1 MRTTCWQAM
10 AVALGLALVGTD
22 AGAQGLGDAVRDAGA
37 AVARMRAGNIE
48 VKDISLG
55 GKDGTSV
62 VIGRAAFAGFVREG
76 GTVVANRLVIENV
89 TATVASQT
97 WQVPRITFDE
107 VRIPDELYRT
117 VTEGATT
124 ARPWAD
130 LFREIAADQVTI
142 ETITLTD
149 KALASEQ
156 VLSGTVLT
164 RLARGIIGSAR
175 LASITMTSAPDP
187 KQPVRMKTGAVR
199 YQNLD
204 LGEGLRVFAGG
215 GDGTAKRV
223 MTSASIDGMEILTPN
238 GTVRLGTYEI
248 GAVTLAVPAEPMPV
262 DMLALAATLQNGDQ
276 PDQAVLARLVRWYRS
291 LLRGLRVETVGFRDI
306 TVTGPDADLRI
317 AAVTFTGIVPSGF
330 DLFEI
335 KGVEVKTAD
344 GPVRLAR
351 LAIERASFGGLLD
364 LGLDAAESGRDPDVD
379 PSKILD
385 LLPHIGAVRLAGIDA
400 VTPDGPLTLG
410 GFDIEIDRPGRLP
423 ERLALAVSRLTLPV
437 DPSGSPDGR
446 EQLAKLG
453 YKVLRGDVNARLR
466 WLPAD
471 KALVLDNTFVVIDEA
486 GRVDAAVRLDGV
498 DLAAATADP
507 DHADEILEGQARLS
521 GIEVTIANL
530 GFAERFFADL
540 AKSSGTTAQAVRER
554 LATETRAHAAE
565 AFGTAVPPGTLDK
578 LAAFIRR
585 PGKIVVKASPRPGQ
599 VVNMADFDALGPK
612 ILKRMR
618 IDIDVTPPR

>member
-10 AVALGLALVGTD
+10 AVALGLALLGAD

-55 GKDGTSV
+55 GKDGTSMI
-62 VIGRAAFAGFVREG
+62 IGRAAFAGFVREG

-89 TATVASQT
+89 VATAASQT
-97 WQVPRITFDE
+97 WQIPRITLDE
-107 VRIPDELYRT
+107 VRIPDDLYRM
-117 VTEGATT
+117 VTEGAAAT
-124 ARPWAD
+124 RPWTD

-156 VLSGTVLT
+156 VLSGFVLT

-175 LASITMTSAPDP
+175 LASIAMTSAPDP

-199 YQNLD
+199 YQDLD
-204 LGEGLRVFAGG
+204 LGEGFRVFAGG

-223 MTSASIDGMEILTPN
+223 MTSASIDGMEIATPN

-262 DMLALAATLQNGDQ
+262 DMLALAATLQNGGQ
-276 PDQAVLARLVRWYRS
+276 PDQAVVARLVRWYRS
-291 LLRGLRVETVGFRDI
+291 LLRGLKVETVGFRDI
-306 TVTGPDADLRI
+306 TVAGPDADLRI

-330 DLFEI
+330 DLFEV
-335 KGVEVKTAD
+335 KGVDVKTAD
-344 GPVRLAR
+344 GPVRLGR
-351 LAIERASFGGLLD
+351 LAIEKASFGALLD

-379 PSKILD
+379 PNKILD
-385 LLPHIGAVRLAGIDA
+385 LLPHIGALRLAGIDA

-423 ERLALAVSRLTLPV
+423 ERLALTVSRLTLPV
-437 DPSGSPDGR
+437 DPAGSQDGR

-453 YKVLRGDVNARLR
+453 YKVLHGDVGARLR
-466 WLPAD
+466 WLPTD
-471 KALVLDNTFVVIDEA
+471 KALVLDNTFVTIDDA
-486 GRVDAAVRLDGV
+486 GRVDASVRLDGI
-498 DLAAATADP
+498 DLAAALADP
-507 DHADEILEGQARLS
+507 EHADDILEDRARLG
-521 GIEVTIANL
+521 GIEITIANL

-540 AKSSGTTAQAVRER
+540 AKSSGATPQAVRER
-554 LATETRAHAAE
+554 LATETRAQAAE
-565 AFGTAVPPGTLDK
+565 ALGTAVSAGTLDK
-578 LAAFIRR
+578 IAAFIRR
-585 PGKIVVKASPRPGQ
+585 PGKIAVKASPRPGQ
-599 VVNMADFDALGPK
+599 VIKMGDFDTLGPK
-612 ILKRMR
+612 ILERMR